1 MKEIKVVLKN
11 YINFNKKLDELFVK
25 LSEWKKQFKGFKHLG
40 FEERA
45 DQDIIYYVL
54 VGYRDET
61 EEECK
66 KRIKREKEEELYR
79 REHDKEEFERLRR
92 IFGGDSKEV

>member
-1 MKEIKVVLKN
+1 MKEIKVVLD
-11 YINFNKKLDELFVK
+11 YISFDEKLDELFVK
-25 LSEWKKQFKGFKHLG
+25 LSEWKKQFKKFKHLE
-40 FEERA
+40 FEEKGDYDVR
-45 DQDIIYYVL
+45 YYAL